1 MRSDVFSLPLV
12 CGNPYRLCLGWWYG
26 GDLEQQVGAI
36 SRIPSSPGEY
46 MAHAPNLHKQG
57 PYLQQHHLITSVLV
71 VLSTPGLY

>member
-12 CGNPYRLCLGWWYG
+12 CGNSCKLCLGWWYG

-46 MAHAPNLHKQG
+46 MAHAPNLHKQE
-57 PYLQQHHLITSVLV
+57 PYLQQHHLITSVLMV
-71 VLSTPGLY
+71 HCTPRWY